1 MSIKKRALALGL
13 ALTILSSSVLAS
25 DYVPEEDWNVDVNS
39 TYEGYDEN
47 SDGNVNINIPE
58 GSEGGSEMSDIQDK
72 QSKIRSANEEIQ
84 NQRRV
89 IENKNLNL
97 EEAYKKLDG
106 FQVEMDKLRKEIDKL
121 KKDIKALEKSISE
134 NEKEKR
140 WFIK

>member
-121 KKDIKALEKSISE
+121 KKISKLWK
-134 NEKEKR
+134 NQLVKMKRKR